1 MAALGEAQR
10 MLEMQFTQS
19 FRTGNM
25 IIDTLVSGVIMS
37 VITAAFFYLRPLLT
51 DSPKYFDRILSF
63 FGMTTNRII
72 INWKV
77 SKTSQMEVNNS
88 SKRFE
93 AILHQV
99 RKLKYGEAGVN
110 TFLENPNP
118 ESMSFMV
125 AQSTSFMFKPGV
137 YGKIQTDKTER

>member
-1 MAALGEAQR
+1 MAAVHEAQR

-19 FRTGNM
+19 FRTGNVILDT
-25 IIDTLVSGVIMS
+25 IISGIIMS
-37 VITAAFFYLRPLLT
+37 VITAAFFYLRPLLA
-51 DSPKYFDRILSF
+51 DSPKYFDRILGF
-63 FGMTTNRII
+63 FGLSTNRII

-77 SKTSQMEVNNS
+77 SKTAQMEVNNS

-110 TFLENPNP
+110 TILENPNP
-118 ESMSFMV
+118 ES
-125 AQSTSFMFKPGV
+125 
-137 YGKIQTDKTER
+137 I

>member
-1 MAALGEAQR
+1 
-10 MLEMQFTQS
+10 
-19 FRTGNM
+19 
-25 IIDTLVSGVIMS
+25 
-37 VITAAFFYLRPLLT
+37 
-51 DSPKYFDRILSF
+51 
-63 FGMTTNRII
+63 
-72 INWKV
+72 V
-77 SKTSQMEVNNS
+77 SKTAQMEVNNS

-125 AQSTSFMFKPGV
+125 AQSTSFMLRPGV

>member
-1 MAALGEAQR
+1 
-10 MLEMQFTQS
+10 
-19 FRTGNM
+19 
-25 IIDTLVSGVIMS
+25 MS

-63 FGMTTNRII
+63 FGLTTNRII

-77 SKTSQMEVNNS
+77 SKTAQMEVNNS

-125 AQSTSFMFKPGV
+125 AQSTSFMLKPGV

>member
-1 MAALGEAQR
+1 
-10 MLEMQFTQS
+10 
-19 FRTGNM
+19 
-25 IIDTLVSGVIMS
+25 MS
-37 VITAAFFYLRPLLT
+37 VITASFFYLRPFLT
-51 DSPKYFDRILSF
+51 NSPKYFEQILSF
-63 FGMTTNRII
+63 FGMTTNKII

-77 SKTSQMEVNNS
+77 SKTAQMEVNNS

-99 RKLKYGEAGVN
+99 MKLKYGKAGVN

-125 AQSTSFMFKPGV
+125 AQSSPFMF
-137 YGKIQTDKTER
+137 IHM